1 MVEFPDKTIYLYS
14 DSIDFRKG
22 IKSLTT
28 LVNIYFNDSN
38 IYDSLYIFFSK
49 DRKQVK
55 ILEVEKDDTWLYQNR
70 LLDSRFIFPKA
81 DKTIRIDSKQLKIIL
96 KSIELVKHKRN

>member
-49 DRKQVK
+49 ENK
-55 ILEVEKDDTWLYQNR
+55 
-70 LLDSRFIFPKA
+70 
-81 DKTIRIDSKQLKIIL
+81 
-96 KSIELVKHKRN
+96 